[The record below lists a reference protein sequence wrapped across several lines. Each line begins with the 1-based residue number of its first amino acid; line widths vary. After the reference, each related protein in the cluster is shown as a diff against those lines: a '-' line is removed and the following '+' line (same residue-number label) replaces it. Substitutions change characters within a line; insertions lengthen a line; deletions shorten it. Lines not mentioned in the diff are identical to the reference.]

1 MVQGVN
7 ARAMFVCAGLPEE
20 GGSVSSPDEVFQIG
34 HFRSSSYA
42 SQHSKI
48 SGQRALT
55 SPCCRK
61 RAKHEGNKHK

>member
-1 MVQGVN
+1 M
-7 ARAMFVCAGLPEE
+7 CAGLPEE

-55 SPCCRK
+55 SSCK